1 MIKTKNHPAP
11 AQEEQ
16 DNAVTPSDDA
26 DLQARARARAGVAM
40 STREAVDRYGSAGA
54 EFIKGYRGV
63 DNQTGRTFA
72 KGLKEIGEYNLNPDP
87 KQAEHNL
94 KQQAGF
100 SAEVAATSRDNAK
113 AIIAGEPQRTSRS
126 DDLPQFGTNHNVVD
140 RVQILDGQIIE
151 GSQAQMKFVGK
162 PETLLR
168 DIIREDG
175 KFARYRGVKLE
186 LPSEQFEGAKL
197 YCQKQAETLRANAVH
212 AEQHGKPDVA
222 AKLRREAAN
231 YDALEDNLRDSGLT
245 TEQAV
250 FYRKHPGLATLR
262 DIAANSHEAGKE
274 GAKYGALIGGGISL
288 MKNAFAVA
296 QDKKSV
302 HDAATD
308 VALDVGKSAAVGY
321 STAAAGAAAK
331 AALQQSSRQGL
342 RALANSSAPAL
353 AVNVCITLGGTV
365 KCYVKGE
372 INETE
377 LLVEIGEK
385 SAGMLASGM
394 MAALGQVL
402 IPIPF
407 VGAAIGGMIGYTLAT
422 MFYQAAREAGL
433 DADSSREQL
442 KRVRAIEASARAR
455 IDQECTALDAFMR
468 AEMPQLVQQTQG
480 LFLSI
485 DTIGAGSTDTMAAAI
500 NEYARLLGEELQFS
514 SIAEFDDFMAS
525 DAPLRL

>member
-1 MIKTKNHPAP
+1 MINTKNHPSP

-16 DNAVTPSDDA
+16 NNAATPSDDA
-26 DLQARARARAGVAM
+26 DFQARARASVAM
-40 STREAVDRYGSAGA
+40 SARETVERYGSAAA

-63 DNQTGRTFA
+63 DNETGQTFA

-87 KQAEHNL
+87 EIGAHNL

-113 AIIAGEPQRTSRS
+113 AIIAGEKQRTSRS

-151 GSQAQMKFVGK
+151 GSQTQMKFVGDRND
-162 PETLLR
+162 LLGK
-168 DIIREDG
+168 IAREDG
-175 KFARYRGVKLE
+175 KFGRYRGVKLE

-197 YCQKQAETLRANAVH
+197 YCEKQAESLRANAVH

-231 YDALEDNLRDSGLT
+231 YDALGENLRDSGLT

-262 DIAANSHEAGKE
+262 DIAATSHEAGKE

-296 QDKKSV
+296 QEKKSV
-302 HDAATD
+302 RDAAVD

-321 STAAAGAAAK
+321 GTAAAGAAAK
-331 AALQQSSRQGL
+331 AVLQQSSRQGL
-342 RALANSSAPAL
+342 RALAHTSAPAL
-353 AVNVCITLGGTV
+353 AVNVCLTLGGTV
-365 KCYVKGE
+365 KRYVKGE

-377 LLVEIGEK
+377 LLVDVGEK

-442 KRVRAIEASARAR
+442 QRVRAIEACARAR
-455 IDQECTALDAFMR
+455 IDEECAALDAFMR
-468 AEMPQLVQQTQG
+468 VEMPQLVQQTQG

-485 DTIGAGSTDTMAAAI
+485 DTIGAGSTDAMAAAI
-500 NEYARLLGEELQFS
+500 NDYARLLGKELQFS

>member
-1 MIKTKNHPAP
+1 MINTKNHSSP

-16 DNAVTPSDDA
+16 DNTTTPSDDA
-26 DLQARARARAGVAM
+26 NFQARMRAGVAM
-40 STREAVDRYGSAGA
+40 STRETVNRYGSAGA

-63 DNQTGRTFA
+63 DNETGQTFA
-72 KGLKEIGEYNLNPDP
+72 KGLKEISEYKLNPDP
-87 KQAEHNL
+87 LKKAQNL

-113 AIIAGEPQRTSRS
+113 AIIAGERQRTSRS
-126 DDLPQFGTNHNVVD
+126 DDLPQFGSNHNVVD

-151 GSQAQMKFVGK
+151 GSQTQMKFVGK
-162 PETLLR
+162 PNALLEK
-168 DIIREDG
+168 IAREDG
-175 KFARYRGVKLE
+175 KFARYRGIKLE

-197 YCQKQAETLRANAVH
+197 YCQKQAETLRANAMH

-231 YDALEDNLRDSGLT
+231 YDALGDNLRDSGLT

-250 FYRKHPGLATLR
+250 FYRKHPELATLR
-262 DIAANSHEAGKE
+262 DIAVTSHEAGKE

-296 QDKKSV
+296 QDTKSV
-302 HDAATD
+302 RDAAAD
-308 VALDVGKSAAVGY
+308 VALDVGKSAAIGY
-321 STAAAGAAAK
+321 GTAAAGAAAK
-331 AALQQSSRQGL
+331 AVLQQSSHQGL
-342 RALANSSAPAL
+342 RALANTSAPAL
-353 AVNVCITLGGTV
+353 AVNVCITLGNTV
-365 KCYVKGE
+365 SRYVKGE
-372 INETE
+372 IDETE
-377 LLVEIGEK
+377 LLIDVGEK

-422 MFYQAAREAGL
+422 MFYQAAREASL
-433 DADSSREQL
+433 DASRSLERLQ
-442 KRVRAIEASARAR
+442 RCRAIEASARER
-455 IDQECTALDAFMR
+455 MDQERAALDAFMR
-468 AEMPQLVQQTQG
+468 VEMPQLVQQTQE

-485 DTIGAGSTDTMAAAI
+485 DVIGTGSTDAMAAAI
-500 NEYARLLGEELQFS
+500 NDYARLLGKELQFS

-525 DAPLRL
+525 DAPLCL